1 MMIHFNG
8 TESLEMIHTSDYAVA
23 LIMVIFYT
31 NIDVNLRPDKN
42 TKREYWLKK
51 HRIFLRTIP
60 EKSMRFNLSGQ
71 FTYVASENTVT
82 NVSCLYNICMRFYGL
97 NKY

>member
-31 NIDVNLRPDKN
+31 NIDVNLRPDSN
-42 TKREYWLKK
+42 TKREYWLKNTVFFYE
-51 HRIFLRTIP
+51 RFLRNQWDSTF
-60 EKSMRFNLSGQ
+60 RANLR
-71 FTYVASENTVT
+71 
-82 NVSCLYNICMRFYGL
+82 M
-97 NKY
+97 

>member
-8 TESLEMIHTSDYAVA
+8 IESLEMIHTSDYAVA

-31 NIDVNLRPDKN
+31 DIDVNLRPDSY
-42 TKREYWLKK
+42 TKRVISTEK
-51 HRIFLRTIP
+51 HRILLRTIP
-60 EKSMRFNLSGQ
+60 EKSMTFNLSAQ